1 MANTV
6 AKSISANLSELRA
19 EKQEMMMSTN
29 TNQPNASDTLARIAD
44 YVGYLFEDVSD
55 QEIEALHF
63 ECTEPASRG
72 LNRPYDLSEL
82 MSRTIAP

>member
-1 MANTV
+1 
-6 AKSISANLSELRA
+6 
-19 EKQEMMMSTN
+19 MMSTN
-29 TNQPNASDTLARIAD
+29 TNQPNASGPLARVAD
-44 YVGYLFEDVSD
+44 YVGYHFEDVSD
-55 QEIEALHF
+55 QEIEARHF